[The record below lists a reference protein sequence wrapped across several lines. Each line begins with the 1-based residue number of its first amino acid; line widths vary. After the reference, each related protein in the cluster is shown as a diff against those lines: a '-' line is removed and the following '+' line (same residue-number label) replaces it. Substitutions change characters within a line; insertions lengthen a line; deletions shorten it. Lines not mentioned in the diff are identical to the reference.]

1 MDTRESESSSIFNIM
16 WLASVGHNVYNAYSF
31 VCARENAWF
40 RLETAHFFLQ
50 SCAPMLASAM
60 LGTVTT
66 VGTLWA
72 TAATVATV
80 GTVATAAT
88 VATIWA
94 TVATTATVFNFI

>member
-31 VCARENAWF
+31 GCARKNAWF

-50 SCAPMLASAM
+50 SCASMCASAM
-60 LGTVTT
+60 LGTV
-66 VGTLWA
+66 A

-80 GTVATAAT
+80 ATIWATVAT

>member
-31 VCARENAWF
+31 VCARKNAWF

-50 SCAPMLASAM
+50 SCAPMCASAM

-66 VGTLWA
+66 VGTVA
-72 TAATVATV
+72 TAATV
-80 GTVATAAT
+80 AT

-94 TVATTATVFNFI
+94 TVATVVTVATVATVFNFI